1 MSKHFLDSR
10 LMGYMGHPVQ
20 VFLKSGGMQAPTS
33 GVLRAF
39 WASND
44 GSMLE
49 IKLTDEDGSGGF
61 FATIPIDEIL
71 MIVRIREDGTDGL
84 QQE

>member
-1 MSKHFLDSR
+1 MSKCFLDSR
-10 LMGYMGHPVQ
+10 LISYMWHPVQ

-33 GVLRAF
+33 GVLRDF
-39 WASND
+39 WTSSD

-49 IKLTDEDGSGGF
+49 IELTNEDGSGGF
-61 FATIPIDEIL
+61 FATMPVDEIL
-71 MIVRIREDGTDGL
+71 MIVRIREDDADGL